1 MYQSYDKNSDRP
13 ETGAKHVKTASF
25 FIKTG
30 FSFVKNSLQSR
41 LRPGCTHHGDPG
53 AGEVQTRVCVRSLRG
68 CVDVYPPCWECFY
81 VSFLHFVRQK
91 RPFYYRKRPRFVDG
105 HLGLNKC
112 KQPIINHI
120 SKSASKK
127 HDRCMMVE

>member
-1 MYQSYDKNSDRP
+1 MERCRSGSVQSLSVD
-13 ETGAKHVKTASF
+13 AWM
-25 FIKTG
+25 FIRHAG
-30 FSFVKNSLQSR
+30 SVFMSR
-41 LRPGCTHHGDPG
+41 FCILSGKKGRFII
-53 AGEVQTRVCVRSLRG
+53 E
-68 CVDVYPPCWECFY
+68 
-81 VSFLHFVRQK
+81 
-91 RPFYYRKRPRFVDG
+91 KRPRFVDG